1 MAQAVENLPAV
12 RETQETWAGS
22 LGRDGPLEKGMSCL
36 ENPMDRGAWWATV
49 HGVAKSQTC
58 PSTGMHTYDL
68 QPGLPAFQC
77 WLLCFWTTWDWW
89 AACSSSQGFIVLICN
104 IGAIS
109 YQPHRAV
116 MRFAWMNALEEG
128 EKDPATVTCLI
139 NITIALIHRN
149 PGDQS
154 CKGMRFYRK
163 STECRDRCRNVG
175 LPLPLIRFMT
185 LSIMI

>member
-1 MAQAVENLPAV
+1 MGWIPGTGWSPGEGN
-12 RETQETWAGS
+12 
-22 LGRDGPLEKGMSCL
+22 DNPLQYSCL

-49 HGVAKSQTC
+49 LGVAKSQTC
-58 PSTGMHTYDL
+58 PATGMHTYDP

-109 YQPHRAV
+109 YQPHRAL

-128 EKDPATVTCLI
+128 EKDPATVKCLI

-154 CKGMRFYRK
+154 CKRMRFYRK
-163 STECRDRCRNVG
+163 STERRDRCRNVG